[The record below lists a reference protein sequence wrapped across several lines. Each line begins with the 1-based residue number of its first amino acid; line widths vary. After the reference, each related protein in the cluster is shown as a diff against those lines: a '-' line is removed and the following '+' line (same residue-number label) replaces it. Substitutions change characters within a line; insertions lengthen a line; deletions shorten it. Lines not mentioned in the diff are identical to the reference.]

1 MAGSRTLKLSILA
14 DVDNLKKNL
23 DSGSKEVQTFGD
35 KVSNFGKVAGA
46 AFLAAGVA
54 AAAYAGKLAID
65 GVKAAIEDEAA
76 QLRLATSLKNVTGAT
91 EAQIKATEDYILK
104 TSLATGVT
112 DDELRPSLD
121 RLVRSTGDVRKAQE
135 LQTLALDIAAGT
147 GKSLSAVSEALAK
160 AHDGNFTALKKLGG
174 GIDENIIKSKDFT
187 AATLALSNT
196 FKDQASI
203 QADTF
208 EGKMSRLKVAF
219 DEGKETVGGY
229 ILTAIT
235 PMVETIVNQ
244 VIPAISGFA
253 DGIGTKL
260 GPIFTTFFEAVKS
273 IAIPIFEGLKSIFD
287 KVKTAINQNSEG
299 YSGLLILFKAVYDFT
314 LKYLAPI
321 FGTTLKVALQVIGTV
336 VASLISAFGKFL
348 SVIKAVFDKITDIVD
363 LIRNNPIIKGLGNLV
378 GNIGSSSVPTPSV
391 SSPKSSNASMTNIT
405 VNGAIDPTS
414 TARQI
419 ANILNIEATQSGN
432 FNILGTSR
440 LIAVS

>member
-1 MAGSRTLKLSILA
+1 MAGNRTLKLSILA

-35 KVSNFGKVAGA
+35 KLTGFGKVAGA

-104 TSLATGVT
+104 TSLATGIT

-135 LQTLALDIAAGT
+135 LQTLALNIAAGT
-147 GKSLSAVSEALAK
+147 GKSLAQVSEALAK
-160 AHDGNFTALKKLGG
+160 ANDGNFTALKRLGG

-196 FKDQASI
+196 FRDQASI

-208 EGKMSRLKVAF
+208 QGKMSRLKVAF

-235 PMVETIVNQ
+235 PMVETIVNK
-244 VIPAISGFA
+244 VIPAIAGFS
-253 DGIGTKL
+253 DGIGKNL
-260 GPIFTTFFEAVKS
+260 GPVFSTFFTAVKA

-287 KVKTAINQNSEG
+287 KVKKSIEENSES
-299 YSGLLILFKAVYDFT
+299 YSTLLDFFKAVYNFT
-314 LKYLAPI
+314 LKYLAPVL
-321 FGTTLKVALQVIGTV
+321 GTTLKIALEAIGV
-336 VASLISAFGKFL
+336 VVSTLVSAFGRFL
-348 SVIKAVFDKITDIVD
+348 SIVTSVFDKIMS
-363 LIRNNPIIKGLGNLV
+363 LINLIKNNPIIEGIGNLL
-378 GNIGSSSVPTPSV
+378 GGSSTKSL
-391 SSPKSSNASMTNIT
+391 SSPSSAPTKGGLATVNNIT
-405 VNGAIDPTS
+405 VNGAIDS
-414 TARQI
+414 EGTARAI
-419 ANILNIEATQSGN
+419 VNALNQSMYR
-432 FNILGTSR
+432 GTGGAGA
-440 LIAVS
+440 LVP